1 MASSIGPSPPRVGQ
15 LVKYSTA
22 PIRGRDSLL
31 DIRFGTPA
39 KQVTMTHLTLY
50 RSVEV
55 ALASSI
61 MFDSVVGPLS
71 KVESWLFVTLSSMGS
86 EAVLA

>member
-1 MASSIGPSPPRVGQ
+1 
-15 LVKYSTA
+15 
-22 PIRGRDSLL
+22 
-31 DIRFGTPA
+31 
-39 KQVTMTHLTLY
+39 MTHLTLH